1 MKTRSH
7 AQIHN
12 DHPPDD
18 DEELH
23 RLKALFE
30 KRPAV
35 RKHRIKKEKPLKRH
49 NKKVDDY
56 DMEKIR
62 IMRDEHHYTY
72 EVIGRKLNMRA
83 QTVYMALRRFHSRQN
98 QHIDTRLHNGRST
111 PRKITPVIEA
121 FLLDRDTLQSW
132 SGYTLGRRVAEI
144 EKKFNVRVGVA
155 TLQDFYKKHT
165 VKYGVSSYQ
174 YVQAMNEKSF
184 HTVRKLAVKLA
195 KMIAQEDLNLV
206 YFDEASFNLWMRHRK
221 TWGM

>member
-56 DMEKIR
+56 DM
-62 IMRDEHHYTY
+62 
-72 EVIGRKLNMRA
+72 
-83 QTVYMALRRFHSRQN
+83 
-98 QHIDTRLHNGRST
+98 
-111 PRKITPVIEA
+111 
-121 FLLDRDTLQSW
+121 
-132 SGYTLGRRVAEI
+132 
-144 EKKFNVRVGVA
+144 
-155 TLQDFYKKHT
+155 
-165 VKYGVSSYQ
+165 
-174 YVQAMNEKSF
+174 
-184 HTVRKLAVKLA
+184 
-195 KMIAQEDLNLV
+195 
-206 YFDEASFNLWMRHRK
+206 
-221 TWGM
+221 